1 MSEKKADG
9 HGNLTYY
16 IIGAI
21 VAAIGA
27 GFFIPEIAIK
37 FKVGGEVFLA
47 LLMMMVVP
55 LVVSSVMSG
64 ILGLGDVRKLGKPG
78 GVAIAYYMCTTVLAV
93 TVGLIVVNIFE
104 PGVDKELVAAQ
115 AKVEN
120 SEGEEKAK
128 AEAELEALKAKKK
141 KKLDEDASKD
151 QEAAH
156 AVEAEKKREAAIE
169 AEKAAEKK
177 KQEAISELAK
187 AKAELEKDNGNEAL
201 KKAVEEAQAN
211 VDTADK
217 EYAEAVA
224 QRKKAG
230 EEKTIWHILENI
242 LLMLVTDN
250 LFKSA
255 ADMTLLPL
263 IVFSIIFAAML
274 TTMGDKV
281 FAITRMINQF
291 NDALMSFVMLLMN
304 IAPIGI
310 FCLVASKFGEAKLD
324 GKLAEMAG
332 QQGSYILTIILGLGF
347 HAFVT
352 LFILYWFFT
361 KKNPFT
367 FFKNM
372 SQAVLTAFSTASS
385 SATLPVTMECAVDKA
400 GVSEKSTKFV
410 LPLGATINMDGTA
423 LYEAAAAIFI
433 AQIYFPFTGQELDL
447 MAQMTI
453 AITATLAAI
462 GAAGIPEAGLVT
474 MLIVLNAVGLP
485 VEAIGLILMV
495 DWLLDRFR
503 TAVNCFGDSVGAA
516 IVDQYMDEEK
526 PGSESGAGESVEDD
540 LEPEGAGA

>member
-1 MSEKKADG
+1 MSDKQSDG

-27 GFFIPEIAIK
+27 GFFIPEIAVK
-37 FKVGGEVFLA
+37 FKVGGEVFLS

-55 LVVSSVMSG
+55 LVISSVMSG

-78 GVAIAYYMCTTVLAV
+78 GVAVGYYMCTTVLAV
-93 TVGLIVVNIFE
+93 TVGLIAVNILK
-104 PGVDKELVAAQ
+104 PGVNKELAA
-115 AKVEN
+115 AEDKWENATGDEKV
-120 SEGEEKAK
+120 K
-128 AEAELEALKAKKK
+128 AEEELNALKASIQKN
-141 KKLDEDASKD
+141 LDDSASSNE
-151 QEAAH
+151 EAAH
-156 AVEAEKKREAAIE
+156 AVEAENKRKEAAKNEE
-169 AEKAAEKK
+169 AAQER
-177 KQEAISELAK
+177 KQEAQAALVKAKEALAK
-187 AKAELEKDNGNEAL
+187 DPEKESLQQQVMEAE
-201 KKAVEEAQAN
+201 AN
-211 VDTADK
+211 TDSADK
-217 EYAEAVA
+217 AYAKAVA
-224 QRKKAG
+224 QRKAAG
-230 EEKTIWHILENI
+230 EEKTIWDILENI

-250 LFKSA
+250 LFRSA
-255 ADMTLLPL
+255 AEMSLLPL

-281 FAITRMINQF
+281 FAITRMINQA

-310 FCLVASKFGEAKLD
+310 FCLVAYKFGEANLE

-332 QQGSYILTIILGLGF
+332 QQGFYIMTILVGLGF
-347 HAFVT
+347 HMFVT
-352 LFILYWFFT
+352 LFFAYWFFT
-361 KKNPFT
+361 RKNPIT

-400 GVSEKSTKFV
+400 GISEKSTKFV

-433 AQIYFPFTGQELDL
+433 AQIYFPITGQELT
-447 MAQMTI
+447 MQAQVII
-453 AITATLAAI
+453 AVTATLAAI

-474 MLIVLNAVGLP
+474 MLIVLNAAGLP

-516 IVDQYMDEEK
+516 IVDEYMENDVA
-526 PGSESGAGESVEDD
+526 GADNSVDSGG
-540 LEPEGAGA
+540 LEPEGATA

>member
-1 MSEKKADG
+1 MSDKQPDG

-27 GFFIPEIAIK
+27 GFFIPEIAVK
-37 FKVGGEVFLA
+37 FKVGGEVFLS

-55 LVVSSVMSG
+55 LVISSVMSG

-78 GVAIAYYMCTTVLAV
+78 GVAVGYYMCTTVLAV
-93 TVGLIVVNIFE
+93 TVGLIAVNILK
-104 PGVDKELVAAQ
+104 PGVNKELAA
-115 AKVEN
+115 AKAKWEKATGDEKVKA
-120 SEGEEKAK
+120 EGE
-128 AEAELEALKAKKK
+128 LNALKASIQKN
-141 KKLDEDASKD
+141 LDDSASSNE
-151 QEAAH
+151 EAAH
-156 AVEAEKKREAAIE
+156 AVEAENKRKDAAKNEEAAQE
-169 AEKAAEKK
+169 R
-177 KQEAISELAK
+177 KQEAQAALVKAKEALAK
-187 AKAELEKDNGNEAL
+187 DPEKESLQQQVMEAEANKDS
-201 KKAVEEAQAN
+201 
-211 VDTADK
+211 ADK
-217 EYAEAVA
+217 AYAKAVA
-224 QRKKAG
+224 QRNAAG
-230 EEKTIWHILENI
+230 EEKTIWDILENI

-255 ADMTLLPL
+255 AEMSLLPL

-281 FAITRMINQF
+281 FAITRMINQA
-291 NDALMSFVMLLMN
+291 NAALMSFVMLLMN

-310 FCLVASKFGEAKLD
+310 FCLVTSKFGEANLE

-332 QQGSYILTIILGLGF
+332 QQGFYIITILVGLGF
-347 HAFVT
+347 HMFVT
-352 LFILYWFFT
+352 LFFAYWFFT
-361 KKNPFT
+361 RKNPIT

-400 GVSEKSTKFV
+400 GISEKSTKFV

-433 AQIYFPFTGQELDL
+433 AQIYFPITGQDL
-447 MAQMTI
+447 TMQTQVII
-453 AITATLAAI
+453 AVTATLAAI

-474 MLIVLNAVGLP
+474 MLIVLNAAGLP

-516 IVDQYMDEEK
+516 IVDGYMEDD
-526 PGSESGAGESVEDD
+526 SVSSGD

>member
-1 MSEKKADG
+1 MSDKQSDG

-27 GFFIPEIAIK
+27 GFFIPEIAVK
-37 FKVGGEVFLA
+37 FKVGGEVFLS

-55 LVVSSVMSG
+55 LVISSVMSG

-78 GVAIAYYMCTTVLAV
+78 GVAVGYYMCTTVLAV
-93 TVGLIVVNIFE
+93 TVGLIAVNILK
-104 PGVDKELVAAQ
+104 PGVNKELAA
-115 AKVEN
+115 AEDKWENATGDEKV
-120 SEGEEKAK
+120 K
-128 AEAELEALKAKKK
+128 AEEELNALKASIQKN
-141 KKLDEDASKD
+141 LDDSASSNE
-151 QEAAH
+151 EAAH
-156 AVEAEKKREAAIE
+156 AVEAENKRKEAAKNEE
-169 AEKAAEKK
+169 AAQER
-177 KQEAISELAK
+177 KQEAQAALVKAKEALAK
-187 AKAELEKDNGNEAL
+187 DPEKESLQQQVMEAEANKDS
-201 KKAVEEAQAN
+201 
-211 VDTADK
+211 ADK
-217 EYAEAVA
+217 AYAKAVA
-224 QRKKAG
+224 QRKAAG
-230 EEKTIWHILENI
+230 EEKTIWDILENI

-250 LFKSA
+250 LFRSA
-255 ADMTLLPL
+255 AEMSLLPL

-281 FAITRMINQF
+281 FAITRMINQA

-310 FCLVASKFGEAKLD
+310 FCLVAYKFGEANLE

-332 QQGSYILTIILGLGF
+332 QQGFYIITILVGLGF
-347 HAFVT
+347 HMFVT
-352 LFILYWFFT
+352 LFFAYWFFT
-361 KKNPFT
+361 RKNPIT

-400 GVSEKSTKFV
+400 GISEKSTKFV

-433 AQIYFPFTGQELDL
+433 AQIYFPITGQELT
-447 MAQMTI
+447 MQAQVII
-453 AITATLAAI
+453 AVTATLAAI

-474 MLIVLNAVGLP
+474 MLIVLNAAGLP

-516 IVDQYMDEEK
+516 IVDEYMENDVA
-526 PGSESGAGESVEDD
+526 GADNSVDSGG
-540 LEPEGAGA
+540 LEPEGATA